1 MQIHNIEEACYLY
14 IVLRWFCTFFSFRF
28 LLTIME
34 IYSNGSLGYGHR
46 KFRGQQAMKPWTSTL
61 LNSAFCDSLLLGVCD
76 FTYLNLCFKIIFFCF
91 SVILIS

>member
-76 FTYLNLCFKIIFFCF
+76 FYIFEFVF
-91 SVILIS
+91 QNYIFLF